1 MKNKFRYDIAGIGNI
16 VTNNKQSLQ
25 KTLQNQ
31 GYNIEKIAV
40 VKRNNDFWEGI
51 ISTTDNKKY
60 TYKRYLNK

>member
-16 VTNNKQSLQ
+16 VANDKQSLQ

-40 VKRNNDFWEGI
+40 IKRNNDFWEGI